1 MSGDIHWTALAVFV
15 FFFLLVTVMGFAASR
30 WQTGGSKKEA
40 HLDEWGLGGRNFGT
54 WITWFLV
61 GGDFYTAYTVIA
73 VPALVYAVGA
83 YGFFA
88 LPYTILVYPI
98 VFIIMPRLWHAA
110 SKAGHVTA
118 ADVVYGRYGSRWLE
132 LAVAVTG
139 VVATMPYIALQ
150 LVGMEVVIKALGL
163 SGELPL
169 AAAFIILAL
178 YTYSAGLRAPALIA
192 FVKDLMIYIVV
203 LVAVVLVPSK
213 LGGYAHVFQAAGEAF
228 AAKGGATGLT
238 LKPAQMLPYAS
249 LAIGS
254 ALAAFMYPHTLTG
267 IFAAKSADTIRK
279 NAVFLPAY
287 TVLLGLIALLGYM
300 AYAAHLDIKSNNDVV
315 PALFNALFP
324 AWFSGFA
331 FAAIA
336 IGALVPAAVMSIG
349 AANLFTRNF
358 WKAYVQ
364 PDVTPAG
371 EAKVAKIVSLVV
383 KVGALVFILFLPT
396 QFALDLQLLGGV
408 WILQTFPAVVFGLFF
423 GWFGGPALLTGWA
436 VGMIGGS
443 WMAFSDGIKPVHT
456 FLIHGNGY
464 TLYTGITALLLNIAV
479 AVAVQLLFG
488 RRGRP
493 LAASPAL
500 RGRV

>member
-1 MSGDIHWTALAVFV
+1 MMAGQINWTALSVFV
-15 FFFLLVTVMGFAASR
+15 FFFLLVTVMGFWASR
-30 WQTGGSKKEA
+30 WQSGGAQSKSA

-98 VFIIMPRLWHAA
+98 VFIIMPKLWHAA
-110 SKAGHVTA
+110 HKAGHVTA
-118 ADVVYGRYGSRWLE
+118 ADVVYGRYGSRALE
-132 LAVAVTG
+132 LAIAVTG

-163 SGELPL
+163 TGELPL
-169 AAAFIILAL
+169 AAAFVILAL

-203 LVAVVLVPSK
+203 LVAVVLVPMK
-213 LGGYAHVFQAAGEAF
+213 LGGYASVFHAAGDAF
-228 AAKGGATGLT
+228 AVKGGATGLT
-238 LKPAQMLPYAS
+238 LKPAQYLPYAS
-249 LAIGS
+249 LALGS

-267 IFAAKSADTIRK
+267 IFAARSANTIRK

-300 AYAAHLDIKSNNDVV
+300 AYAAKLTVKSNNDVV

-324 AWFSGFA
+324 SWFAGFA

-358 WKAYVQ
+358 WKAYVK

-383 KVGALVFILFLPT
+383 KLGALVFILFLPT
-396 QFALDLQLLGGV
+396 QFALDLQLLGGL
-408 WILQTFPAVVFGLFF
+408 WILQTFPSVVFGLFF
-423 GWFGGPALLTGWA
+423 GWFRAPALLTGWA
-436 VGMIGGS
+436 VGLVGGS
-443 WMAFSDGIKPVHT
+443 WLAFSDGIKPVHT
-456 FLIHGNGY
+456 FVIGGDSY
-464 TLYTGITALLLNIAV
+464 TLYTGLTALVLNIVV
-479 AVAVQLLFG
+479 AVLVQLVVKG
-488 RRGRP
+488 GP
-493 LAASPAL
+493 LREAPVLA
-500 RGRV
+500 RK